1 MKLTSG
7 FEDFGFGKDEDDCV
21 RDAVASGCIS
31 LEQIEEGLEHF
42 KRTNVLDILGQGL
55 YFTEDDDQGE

>member
-7 FEDFGFGKDEDDCV
+7 FEDFGFGKDEDDCI

-31 LEQIEEGLEHF
+31 LGQIKEGLERF
-42 KRTNVLDILGQGL
+42 KQTNVLGQGL
-55 YFTEDDDQGE
+55 YFTEDDEEEGEG

>member
-42 KRTNVLDILGQGL
+42 KRTNVLGQGL